1 MSPHVPGLCPDVGHV
16 GLNPK
21 PSRGCPPTPQVTVLM
36 WDTWVT
42 NPKPSCHGEPGAG
55 AQADGTGG
63 SKPSGEDGS
72 FGLD

>member
-1 MSPHVPGLCPDVGHV
+1 MWDMQVT
-16 GLNPK
+16 NPK
-21 PSRGCPPTPQVTVLM
+21 LSWGCPPMSQVTVLM